1 MFLDA
6 RKRARN
12 SPSES
17 LGGGLAQNSFGVG
30 VFPLVEESL
39 FQKLFEKKGKKK
51 KKKNGS
57 SFVSGSGQG
66 TILSAPTV
74 ASLGSGLSFIANQQE
89 ITAETSSFRLIK
101 VIPLVIRPGS
111 PGCVGTPGNGSYL
124 QVNLR
129 GCKKDSVNGD
139 VAVRMSFT
147 KLCQGVTIL
156 SFSFAR
162 GYLILP
168 YSRFIY
174 CISILYLFQDTNCH
188 LAWGTEWQTTY
199 EHHSNYS
206 SPP

>member
-30 VFPLVEESL
+30 VFPLSGRIT
-39 FQKLFEKKGKKK
+39 FPKIIRKKGKKK

-139 VAVRMSFT
+139 VALRMSFT

-199 EHHSNYS
+199 EHRGNYS